1 MLVLAILYLPTIYV
15 AFKSFFD
22 WHPNGSSPFVGLA
35 NYVEVLSSDAFQ
47 TVMWNQ
53 FVLMLGLPLWVLAPL
68 MITFFLYE
76 DVKAPGVWRTIYFVP
91 AVLSPALVGILFRS
105 LLRVDGVVNTGLRS
119 LGLDFL
125 ALDWLTD
132 PHLVKPVISGLILWA
147 QVGVGVVIFSAALSA
162 IPVELFEAAELDGAG
177 WWTRLLK
184 IAVPSMR
191 DAIFLWI
198 AFQVLAL
205 FLFMFGWIFVLTSGG
220 PGLSSTT
227 IDFLIYQEVFRFG
240 FFPTA
245 AAMSVLMI
253 LTLLLIFGVPAALT
267 RRRSGGDRE
276 A

>member
-53 FVLMLGLPLWVLAPL
+53 FVLMLGLPLWVLIPL